1 MTTAY
6 DTAIYIGRFEPIHHA
21 HLALLRQAL
30 ESARQVIVVIG
41 SAWQAR
47 SPRNPFTWQERADML
62 RQALPEAE
70 RARLQLLPV
79 RDYYD
84 EPVWAQAVRRG
95 VAALTAPDARI
106 ALVGHFKDAT
116 SNYLRSFPGWE
127 LISLPRQGDID
138 ASTLRD
144 AYFGAATAAPASAA
158 AGVPSSA
165 DLTADL
171 APDPAATLAAVDAAL
186 LPWQEHIPR
195 ATLAFLR
202 DFAQTP
208 EYAALQ
214 HEWRVLR
221 DYRASW
227 AGAPYPPVFVTVD
240 AVLRCQE
247 HVLVIRRAH
256 APGKGQ
262 LAVPG
267 GFIEQKETLWQ
278 SCLREL
284 AEETHCALPEAALR
298 AALRQVQVFDHPERS
313 QRGRTITHAHYFDLG
328 NAPFPA
334 VQADDDALQAQWL
347 PIAALAGMEDQFFED
362 HFHILDQF
370 LGLTDAAGLTRG
382 V

>member
-6 DTAIYIGRFEPIHHA
+6 DTAIYIGRFEPVHNA

-30 ESARQVIVVIG
+30 ERARQVIVVIG

-95 VAALTAPDARI
+95 VAALTAPGARI

-116 SNYLRSFPGWE
+116 SNYLRSFPGWQ
-127 LISLPRQGDID
+127 LIPLPRQGDID

-144 AYFGAATAAPASAA
+144 AYFGAATAAQASTPADA
-158 AGVPSSA
+158 PSSG
-165 DLTADL
+165 L
-171 APDPAATLAAVDAAL
+171 LAAVDAAL
-186 LPWQEHIPR
+186 LPWKEHIPR

-202 DFAQTP
+202 DFAQKP

-227 AGAPYPPVFVTVD
+227 ASAPYPPVFVTVD

-328 NAPFPA
+328 TAPFPA

-362 HFHILDQF
+362 HFHILDRF
-370 LGLTDAAGLTRG
+370 LGLTDAAELARG
-382 V
+382 I